1 MNIEKQTKAKPG
13 AIYHFSCKVHGRS
26 DGSNAVKL
34 AAYRAGARLKAETT
48 GRIHNYTRKKE
59 VLWSHILAPENAP
72 AWAKDRQALWSA
84 VDRVEHR
91 CDAQLAREVEVA
103 LPLALSPT
111 DHCNLLREWVSETF
125 IAAGMVADVCYH
137 AKRGNPHAHIL
148 LTLRDID
155 AQGFG
160 KKNRSWNA
168 LSLVESWRASWAEIV
183 NRYLD
188 KAGLDIRID
197 HRSFKRQGLDLTPT
211 KHVGRETPWNGQK
224 VADVSME
231 NKLILMQRD
240 LLQQKREQKKAAEL
254 AKPLETESP
263 TTAPAFM
270 PTQRPSR
277 VRRPRPA
284 RVQTNPGFAR
294 GSEPSF

>member
-1 MNIEKQTKAKPG
+1 MNVEKQNKAKPG
-13 AIYHFSCKVHGRS
+13 AIYHFSCKVHGRN

-34 AAYRAGARLKAETT
+34 AAYRAGTRLKAETT
-48 GRIHNYTRKKE
+48 GRIHNYSRKKE
-59 VLWSHILAPENAP
+59 VLWSEILAPENAP
-72 AWAKDRQALWSA
+72 TWAKDRSALWNA
-84 VDRVEHR
+84 VDRIEHR

-125 IAAGMVADVCYH
+125 VSHGMVADVCYH
-137 AKRGNPHAHIL
+137 AKRGNPHSHIL

-155 AQGFG
+155 ASGFA
-160 KKNRSWNA
+160 KKNRAWNN
-168 LSLVESWRASWAEIV
+168 LRLVESWRASWAEIV
-183 NRYLD
+183 NRYLE
-188 KAGLDIRID
+188 KAGHEIRID

-231 NKLILMQRD
+231 NKLILMQRE
-240 LLQQKREQKKAAEL
+240 LQEQKWEHKKTAER
-254 AKPLETESP
+254 ARSLEMDSP
-263 TTAPAFM
+263 TTFPVCM

-284 RVQTNPGFAR
+284 RVQTNPGFVR